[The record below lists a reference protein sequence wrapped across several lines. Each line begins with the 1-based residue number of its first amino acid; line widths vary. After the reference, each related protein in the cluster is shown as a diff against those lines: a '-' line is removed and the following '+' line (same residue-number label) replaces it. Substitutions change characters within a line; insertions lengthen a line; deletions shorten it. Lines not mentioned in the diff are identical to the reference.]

1 MRADGGG
8 SGWGGAVVGGLVPL
22 ASEAAPDWLLQH
34 QAHTRAQTARRPG
47 LGPGDAQFK
56 KFSKL
61 ASQAKTEQLP

>member
-1 MRADGGG
+1 M
-8 SGWGGAVVGGLVPL
+8 GGLVPL